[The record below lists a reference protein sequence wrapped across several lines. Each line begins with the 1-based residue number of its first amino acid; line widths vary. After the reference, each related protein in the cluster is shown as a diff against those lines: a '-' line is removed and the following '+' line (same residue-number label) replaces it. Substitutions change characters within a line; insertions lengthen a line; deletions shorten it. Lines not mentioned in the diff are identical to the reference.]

1 MIKFKDLG
9 LKDEI
14 LNALADLGFENPTP
28 IQEKTIPHL
37 LNNKGDLV
45 ALAQTG
51 TGKTAAFSLPI
62 LHQMDLRPNLV
73 QTLILCPTREL
84 CLQIH
89 KDILNFAKY
98 LKYVKPVAVYGGAS
112 IDKQIK
118 DIRSGGNIIVGTPG
132 RTLDLLKRNVL
143 KISDIQW
150 LVLDEADEM
159 LSMGFKEELNSILE
173 TTPYDKQV
181 LLFSATMPKDIRAIA
196 NTYMK
201 NPMEVSAGKPNT
213 GNESIE
219 HIFYLVSA
227 KDKYT
232 ALKRIADINPDIY
245 AIIFCRTK
253 ADTQEIADKLGQD
266 GYNADAL
273 HGDLSQVQRDYVMNK
288 FRKRQLQLLVAT
300 DVAARGLDVSNLT
313 HVINYTIPD
322 DPETY
327 IHRSGRT
334 GRAGNKGQSICII
347 HSRETGKI
355 KDIER
360 KVGRSFERALVPT
373 GPEICEKQLFYL
385 IDVMMKVEVNESQIS
400 PYLTEIFSRLEHMSK
415 EEVIKRFV
423 SVEFNRFLE
432 YYKYAIDIN
441 VHNYKEKGR
450 RDAGLS
456 RESSRGSRDI
466 NYVRFKMNVGKSR
479 GFSPRDLLGIV
490 NEHLNDKT
498 VAIGRIEIAK
508 EFSFFDVDANYKDK
522 VINTFKHTPYKGL
535 KVSLVESTNRPGKKS
550 PDRFEKKFE
559 RKKSYLGVGGKG
571 GRRKDL

>member
-1 MIKFKDLG
+1 MMKFIDLG

-14 LNALADLGFENPTP
+14 LRALTDLGFETPTP
-28 IQEKTIPHL
+28 IQEKSIPHL
-37 LNNKGDLV
+37 LENKTDLI

-62 LHQMDLRPNLV
+62 LQQMDIRPNLV

-89 KDILNFAKY
+89 KDILNFSKY
-98 LKYVKPVAVYGGAS
+98 LDDVKPVAVYGGAS
-112 IDKQIK
+112 IEKQIK

-132 RTLDLLKRNVL
+132 RTLDLLKRNIL
-143 KISDIQW
+143 KIADIRW
-150 LVLDEADEM
+150 LILDEADEM
-159 LSMGFKEELNSILE
+159 LSMGFKDELNAILE
-173 TTPYDKQV
+173 TTPADKQV
-181 LLFSATMPKDIRAIA
+181 LLFSATMPKEIRNIA
-196 NTYMK
+196 NTYMN

-219 HIFYLVSA
+219 HIYYLVSA

-288 FRKRQLQLLVAT
+288 FRKKQLQLLVAT

-322 DPETY
+322 EPETY

-334 GRAGNKGQSICII
+334 GRAGKTGQSVCII
-347 HSRETGKI
+347 HSRETNRI

-360 KVGRSFERALVPT
+360 KVGRSFERAMVPT
-373 GPEICEKQLFYL
+373 GPEICEKQLYHL
-385 IDVMMKVEVNESQIS
+385 VDIMMNVEVNESQIG
-400 PYLTEIFSRLEHMSK
+400 PYLKEIFSRLDGMTK

-441 VHNYKEKGR
+441 IHSFKEKIKRG
-450 RDAGLS
+450 
-456 RESSRGSRDI
+456 ESSPRDNDRGGRNVD
-466 NYVRFKMNVGKSR
+466 YVRFKMNVGKAR
-479 GFSPRDLLGIV
+479 GFSPKDLLGIV

-498 VAIGRIEIAK
+498 VSIGRIEITK
-508 EFSFFDVDANYKDK
+508 EYSFFDVDANYKEK
-522 VINTFKHTPYKGL
+522 LINTFKHTPYKGL
-535 KVSLVESTNRPGKKS
+535 KVSLVESTRAGGRS
-550 PDRFEKKFE
+550 FDGFEKKFD
-559 RKKSYLGVGGKG
+559 RKKNDFGKG
-571 GRRKDL
+571 GRSGKKTRR

>member
-62 LHQMDLRPNLV
+62 LQQMDIRPNLV

-89 KDILNFAKY
+89 KDIMNFAKY
-98 LKYVKPVAVYGGAS
+98 LKDVKPVAVYGGAS

-143 KISDIQW
+143 KIADIRW

-173 TTPYDKQV
+173 TTPDDKQV
-181 LLFSATMPKDIRAIA
+181 LLFSATMPKDIRSIA

-273 HGDLSQVQRDYVMNK
+273 HGDLSQVQRDYVMSK

-347 HSRETGKI
+347 HSKETGRI

-360 KVGRSFERALVPT
+360 KVGRSFERAMVPT

-385 IDVMMKVEVNESQIS
+385 IDVMMKVEINESQIS
-400 PYLTEIFSRLEHMSK
+400 PYLTDIFSRLEHMSK

-441 VHNYKEKGR
+441 VHNYKEKGK

-456 RESSRGSRDI
+456 RDSSRGSRDI
-466 NYVRFKMNVGKSR
+466 NYVRFKMNVGKSK
-479 GFSPRDLLGIV
+479 GFSPKDLLGIV

-498 VAIGRIEIAK
+498 VAIGRIEITR

-535 KVSLVESTNRPGKKS
+535 KVSLVESTNRLGNKS
-550 PDRFEKKFE
+550 FDRFDKKFD
-559 RKKSYLGVGGKG
+559 RKKSDFGAGGKG
-571 GRRKDL
+571 GRRKGR